1 MKTNVPTTRRGFTLV
16 ELLVVIVI
24 IASLAGLTAPM
35 VIRQRKKADQTEA
48 ISNAKQIGLALFEF
62 DSDYGS
68 YPGTSSFAQL
78 DSTASVVGSAS
89 GSSNN
94 FFKMLFQAGLT
105 QSEAM
110 FYCKAKGTK
119 KPDDIANSST
129 TALAG
134 GEVGFG
140 YATEAAEGYS
150 SSGNPAR
157 PLVMTPL
164 LVGGTGAT
172 FDAGPFDKNA
182 VLLRG
187 DNSVISLKIK
197 ADNTVA
203 QGTGTSAVN
212 PFAPGVD
219 TVWASATAPTIN
231 RPAPIAAP

>member
-1 MKTNVPTTRRGFTLV
+1 MKTNVQTKRRGFTLV

-48 ISNAKQIGLALFEF
+48 VSNAKQIGLAMLEF
-62 DSDYGS
+62 DNDYGS
-68 YPGTSSFAQL
+68 YPGTTSLSQL
-78 DSTASVVGSAS
+78 ETGGPVIGTAT

-94 FFKMLFQAGLT
+94 FFKMFFQAGLT

-119 KPDDIANSST
+119 KPDDNASSTT

-140 YATEAAEGYS
+140 YATEGTEGYA

-157 PLVMTPL
+157 PLVMAPL
-164 LVGGTGAT
+164 LVGGGSAAT
-172 FDAGPFDKNA
+172 FDPAPFDKNA

-197 ADNTVA
+197 TDNTVA
-203 QGTGTSAVN
+203 QGTGTNAVN
-212 PFAPGVD
+212 PFTAGL
-219 TVWASATAPTIN
+219 TSVWASATGPTIN
-231 RPAPIAAP
+231 RPAAIAP